1 MLANIVGGMKNLLLV
16 MLGGGVGCGFRYLV
30 SVLGKKYFHTDFPF
44 ATLLINITG
53 SLLIGII
60 LGYFIHHQPKNESL
74 ALLLATGFCG
84 GFTTFSAFA
93 FENLKLIQGNQAGQ
107 ALLYILSSVVLS
119 ILAVWLGTK
128 LAR

>member
-1 MLANIVGGMKNLLLV
+1 MRNLLLV
-16 MLGGGVGCGFRYLV
+16 MLGGSVGSGFRYLV
-30 SVLGKKYFHTDFPF
+30 SLLGRKYFASSPT
-44 ATLLINITG
+44 ATLLINISG

-60 LGYFIHHQPKNESL
+60 LGYFTDHHSKNDSL

-93 FENLKLIQGNQAGQ
+93 FENLKLIQANQAGQ
-107 ALLYILSSVVLS
+107 ALLYICASVVLS

-128 LAR
+128 LVR